1 MIYLINKA
9 NNMTLKE
16 LNFFYKLCDNPQVTQ
31 VAQELGI
38 SQSAISL
45 AVKSLEKKLNEPLF
59 DRVGKKLIL
68 NERGRY
74 FKEETISHYLALKD
88 MQNTFQSNKLVG
100 NIKVASSKTISNYL
114 MPSIYYDF
122 LSTYKDV
129 KFDISTVNTTNIIE
143 NILNSQLDIGLIESD
158 TKHSN
163 LIKEKLC
170 EDELIIVSSDKNIKS
185 NIYIDSIN
193 KKWILRES
201 GSGTRD
207 IFINKL
213 GDYASSL
220 DIFMELQ
227 DFEEIKTVLLNNS
240 DTITAISKLAV
251 QEELKEKKL
260 FEIKLKNLEFKREF
274 HLVYHKDKSKSLLF
288 QTFIDFI
295 KSKF

>member
-1 MIYLINKA
+1 
-9 NNMTLKE
+9 MTLKE

-31 VAQELGI
+31 VAQELSI

-45 AVKSLEKKLNEPLF
+45 AVKSLESKLNEQLF

-74 FKEETISHYLALKD
+74 FKEKTISHYLALKD
-88 MQNTFQSNKLVG
+88 SQSIFQSNKLAG
-100 NIKVASSKTISNYL
+100 NIKVASSKTISNYI
-114 MPSIYYDF
+114 MPDIYYNF
-122 LSTYKDV
+122 LSEYKDV
-129 KFDISTVNTTNIIE
+129 RFDISTINTTKIIE
-143 NILNSQLDIGLIESD
+143 AILNSTLDIGLIESN
-158 TKHSN
+158 TTNSN

-170 EDELIIVSSDKNIKS
+170 DDELIIVTSDKSIQS
-185 NIYIDSIN
+185 NQFIDTIN
-193 KKWILRES
+193 KKWILRET

-207 IFINKL
+207 IFINNL
-213 GDYASSL
+213 GEYSKDI

-227 DFEEIKTVLLNNS
+227 DFEEIKTVLLDNK

-251 QEELKEKKL
+251 QKELKEKKL

-274 HLVYHKDKSKSLLF
+274 HLVYHKNKSKSLLF
-288 QTFIDFI
+288 QTFVDFL

>member
-88 MQNTFQSNKLVG
+88 MQNTFQNNKLVG